1 MWDLRVIFLAA
12 FVDISP
18 LDPDPWI
25 HLFVRI
31 RIQEAKILWKQ
42 RIRILGTVKY
52 NVQKREGET
61 IWEEKPCACENFH
74 LTNFSMNIYQLLLD
88 DFWIYFY
95 IFLPDPGFTKLS
107 RNYFPS
113 PNNKELKSRLKTPR
127 PR

>member
-1 MWDLRVIFLAA
+1 MWDLRVILLAA

-61 IWEEKPCACENFH
+61 IW
-74 LTNFSMNIYQLLLD
+74 
-88 DFWIYFY
+88 
-95 IFLPDPGFTKLS
+95 
-107 RNYFPS
+107 
-113 PNNKELKSRLKTPR
+113 
-127 PR
+127 